1 MEPEPESSSGEE
13 AYDDIIDEE
22 EDSEDED
29 ENDEEEGDY
38 IEGEDQAMESDD
50 NNDDEDGDEDDQDE
64 FMAAAEHDASSKPQ
78 NPMGVKNSSLYK
90 APTNDEIQGLQE
102 SSDLFKSN
110 IFKLQIEELLKEVQI
125 DYKKAQP
132 LEAALRKLKEI
143 FDRTP
148 AHQELSVSTR
158 EYVSL
163 ESEEGYILC
172 VAHDV
177 NLRGTSSYLIS
188 WRRSRPT

>member
-1 MEPEPESSSGEE
+1 M
-13 AYDDIIDEE
+13 IDEE
-22 EDSEDED
+22 EDSEEEDED
-29 ENDEEEGDY
+29 DEEEGDY
-38 IEGEDQAMESDD
+38 IEGEDQAMGSDDD
-50 NNDDEDGDEDDQDE
+50 NNNDDDDDDEDDQDE

-158 EYVSL
+158 EHVSL
-163 ESEEGYILC
+163 GSEKGYLPC
-172 VAHDV
+172 VAHDA
-177 NLRGTSSYLIS
+177 NLHGTSYYLIS
-188 WRRSRPT
+188 LRQSRPT

>member
-13 AYDDIIDEE
+13 AFDDMIDEE
-22 EDSEDED
+22 EDSEDDDDED
-29 ENDEEEGDY
+29 EEEEGDY
-38 IEGEDQAMESDD
+38 IEGEDQAMGSDDD
-50 NNDDEDGDEDDQDE
+50 NNNDEDGDEDDQDE

-148 AHQELSVSTR
+148 AHQELSVSAMNIFLWVLKR
-158 EYVSL
+158 AIHLVL
-163 ESEEGYILC
+163 HIL
-172 VAHDV
+172 
-177 NLRGTSSYLIS
+177 LIS
-188 WRRSRPT
+188 MVPFII